1 MRLAALAMIAGSAIS
16 VRAMQPASAPPDPAA
31 FVSVLNDAQ
40 STESQR
46 RFSASELIRLSDSV
60 AVRDMIVPLLREP
73 LHDNSTSDLLV
84 DAMETSPRL
93 TLRLFQPVIARLSG
107 ATNSEIPRLLN
118 VLARFR
124 TRESVR
130 YISSY
135 LRHPDEQVLRAA
147 VESLSSISGRD
158 DLPQSANAWIS
169 WSARV
174 DRMSELQW
182 REELIGALASKTDRL
197 EAERQSSVGRLSA
210 SLRQLYLATDPVQRS
225 SLLAEW
231 LGDPLAE
238 VRDLGIELARREL
251 GSSTKLDPSVG
262 AAALRLLDS
271 DAPSVRARA
280 AVLVRQLA
288 PEGAPTAISAAILS
302 ENDPEAAGALL
313 LAAARWPDKAIIP
326 AALAWF
332 SRETSAR
339 DAAVEA
345 CNALTRAALMTEEQ
359 RRITLD
365 LARMLIAKSPTS
377 ALISLLWSIGDS
389 TDSDL
394 IAPFLASENPALRFA
409 AAECLMW
416 SEDHAQSV
424 IEAAATH
431 PDLFEPAAKAAFV
444 HAHDSAGFAAIAHL
458 QAPSRDIRDAALIRL
473 GSAIPADQLAA
484 VLRELE
490 DGPAARALRLNLVS
504 GERLLAEANEPA
516 SLAAITNGMLRLAEE
531 DLSAGKPDAALARL
545 EPMPT
550 TAPSDVLDATRR
562 LQLLSY
568 IVLGRLELAEQ
579 DATAD
584 LPLWIRGLQMI
595 TGKEHEEET
604 IRRIESRFGDR
615 IDEASAATLASAKD
629 RIAKARAP
637 Q

>member
-1 MRLAALAMIAGSAIS
+1 MRLASLLVFAGSTSCAY
-16 VRAMQPASAPPDPAA
+16 AMQPASVTSDPSA
-31 FVSVLNDAQ
+31 FLSVLGDAD
-40 STESQR
+40 SPEAQR

-60 AVRDMIVPLLREP
+60 AVRDMIAPVLREP
-73 LHDNSTSDLLV
+73 LVENSTSDLLF
-84 DAMETSPRL
+84 DAMESAPRL
-93 TLRLFQPVIARLSG
+93 TLRLYQPVVARFSS
-107 ATNSEIPRLLN
+107 ATNSEVPRLLN
-118 VLARFR
+118 VLSRFK
-124 TRESVR
+124 TRECVR
-130 YISSY
+130 YISLY
-135 LRHPDEQVLRAA
+135 LRHPDEQIVRAA
-147 VESLSSISGRD
+147 IESLSAISGRD

-174 DRMSELQW
+174 ERLTELQW
-182 REELIGALASKTDRL
+182 QEELIGALASKNQRL

-359 RRITLD
+359 RRISLD